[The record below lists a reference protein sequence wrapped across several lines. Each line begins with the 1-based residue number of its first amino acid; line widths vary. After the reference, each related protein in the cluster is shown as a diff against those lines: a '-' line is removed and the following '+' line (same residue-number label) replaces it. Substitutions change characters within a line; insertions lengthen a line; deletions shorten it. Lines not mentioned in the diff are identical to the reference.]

1 MGSAPT
7 RALTVLLA
15 ANLGA
20 CATSL
25 AGRDTFRPEQ
35 GSVQQGYA
43 SYYSDRLAGRSTAN
57 GEPYDPSQLTAA
69 HRTLPFGTRV
79 SVQRVDTGAHV
90 EVRIND
96 RGPYAGTQRII
107 DLSRTAAEALS
118 MIRAGVVAVTVQ
130 VLSTPPGRRP
140 SAQ

>member
-1 MGSAPT
+1 MRASA
-7 RALTVLLA
+7 LLLA
-15 ANLGA
+15 ASLLP
-20 CATSL
+20 L
-25 AGRDTFRPEQ
+25 AGCGTTLAQRDTLRAER

-79 SVQRVDTGAHV
+79 AVQRVDTGARV

-107 DLSRTAAEALS
+107 DLSRTAAEALA
-118 MIRAGVVAVTVQ
+118 MIRAGVVAVTIQ
-130 VLSTPPGRRP
+130 VLSTPAAR
-140 SAQ
+140 